1 MKSLIYFTCWLI
13 IGCIGLSLLPATQSY
28 PSQEEF
34 HPPLRKDLQGYCHSA
49 IIPTPTLTI
58 KETSYSMNF
67 SGKDRQGYTAYVVLA
82 SHPIIDITDD
92 LLLITAALSYEDW
105 MALVPQY
112 TYQDEFWVTY
122 GKIAGFYEQIATIG
136 THMYFATFCVN
147 HSLGFRSS
155 LSSSQAFPIPK
166 QYLFPDSTEPSA
178 PPQLPSP
185 LQTPSPPPST
195 SQPESD
201 GQDSW
206 DLVFILFAFGVI
218 AAIIITSNLFYP
230 SEDATAEINA
240 HFKEERATRKQR
252 ILDRKRQKALQEQ
265 STILENPF
273 LEDPTILPLILSTFP
288 RLYIETQH
296 EMLEFVINKMGDLSP
311 EATSGPLL
319 NAQLT
324 AIAQGLLVLSYKEGA
339 LYVYRNGGK
348 NRIRSYKGLT
358 IFTPSEN
365 EEMLNFLFSVLE
377 TSVQVALAGAVRWNF
392 EEIFSEENKV
402 PSEEI

>member
-1 MKSLIYFTCWLI
+1 
-13 IGCIGLSLLPATQSY
+13 
-28 PSQEEF
+28 
-34 HPPLRKDLQGYCHSA
+34 
-49 IIPTPTLTI
+49 
-58 KETSYSMNF
+58 
-67 SGKDRQGYTAYVVLA
+67 
-82 SHPIIDITDD
+82 
-92 LLLITAALSYEDW
+92 
-105 MALVPQY
+105 
-112 TYQDEFWVTY
+112 
-122 GKIAGFYEQIATIG
+122 
-136 THMYFATFCVN
+136 
-147 HSLGFRSS
+147 
-155 LSSSQAFPIPK
+155 
-166 QYLFPDSTEPSA
+166 
-178 PPQLPSP
+178 
-185 LQTPSPPPST
+185 
-195 SQPESD
+195 
-201 GQDSW
+201 
-206 DLVFILFAFGVI
+206 VI